1 MPRNM
6 ADVEKETETTETQ
19 SSQQENE
26 DEQQMDVDQENPQQ
40 DNLAMADA
48 KKAEGNREYVQKHY
62 EEAIQLY
69 TEAIELA
76 PSVAT
81 YYGNRS
87 AAFMMLGTYDKALE
101 DAQTAIKL
109 DENFVKGF
117 YRVAKCHLVMGS
129 IGNAT
134 NYLQKVLAKDP
145 KNKDARNDLRTV
157 RMVQEYESSAFQAHD
172 KEDYRKVV
180 FCMNH
185 ILEMCPACMLYKVM
199 RAEAYCMMGKYS
211 DALTDVQSILR
222 DDSINSDA
230 LYVKGLCLYYQDF
243 VDKAY
248 QHFNAVLRRDPD
260 HKKARLALKK
270 AKRLQSMKQE
280 GNDFFSQGKYQEA
293 YDIYTEALTIDP
305 LNKSTNAKLYYN
317 RALVGSKI
325 DKTEQ
330 AIDDCSQ
337 AIELDHTY
345 LKAYIKRGR
354 CYMESEKYEEAVRD
368 YEKVCKMDR
377 SREYRRMLEEA
388 KLELKKS
395 KRKDYYKIL
404 GVPKGSTEEEI
415 KRAYK
420 KEALKHHPDR
430 HSGVSEEVKKSEELL
445 FKEVNEAYSILSD
458 PKKRAR
464 YDSGQDL
471 EDGCMDFDPNSIF
484 QAFFGG
490 PGFGGFSFG
499 GPGAG
504 PGGFSSSGFPGGVQF
519 TFG

>member
-1 MPRNM
+1 MEVDQESHEKEKLQM
-6 ADVEKETETTETQ
+6 ADV
-19 SSQQENE
+19 
-26 DEQQMDVDQENPQQ
+26 
-40 DNLAMADA
+40 
-48 KKAEGNREYVQKHY
+48 KKAEGNREYAKKNY
-62 EEAIQLY
+62 EEAVKLY

-76 PSVAT
+76 PTVAT

-87 AAFMMLGTYDKALE
+87 AAFMMLSAYNKALE
-101 DAQTAIKL
+101 DAQSAIKL
-109 DENFVKGF
+109 DENFLKGY
-117 YRVAKCHLVMGS
+117 YRAAKCHLAMGS
-129 IGNAT
+129 IANAT
-134 NYLQKVLAKDP
+134 QYLQKVLQKDP
-145 KNKDARNDLRTV
+145 QNKDAQSDLRMT
-157 RMVQEYESSAFQAHD
+157 RLVQEYESSAFQAHD

-185 ILEMCPACMLYKVM
+185 ALEVCPACMVYKVM
-199 RAEAYCMMGKYS
+199 RAEAYCLMGKYS
-211 DALTDVQSILR
+211 DALTDVQNILR
-222 DDSINSDA
+222 NDSLNSDA

-248 QHFNAVLRRDPD
+248 QHFNAVLRNDPD
-260 HKKARLALKK
+260 HKKAMLALKK
-270 AKRLQSMKQE
+270 AKRLQSKKQE
-280 GNDFFSQGKYQEA
+280 GNESFSKGQFQKA
-293 YDIYTEALTIDP
+293 YDIYSEALTIDP
-305 LNKSTNAKLYYN
+305 INKSTNAKLHYN
-317 RALVGSKI
+317 RALVASKLN
-325 DKTEQ
+325 KTEE

-337 AIELDHTY
+337 AIEKDHTY
-345 LKAYIKRGR
+345 LKAYIKRAK

-388 KLELKKS
+388 KMELKKS
-395 KRKDYYKIL
+395 KRKNYYKIL
-404 GVPKGSTEEEI
+404 GVSKGATEDEI
-415 KRAYK
+415 KKAYK

-430 HSGVSEEVKKSEELL
+430 HSGASDEAKKAEELL

-471 EDGCMDFDPNSIF
+471 EDGFMDFDPNSIF

-504 PGGFSSSGFPGGVQF
+504 AGGYSSSGFPGGFQF